1 MPVSAAQQLVALIAQ
16 AVKELEGDVGT
27 QIPGGTI
34 TDVNS
39 PTVAAEDQLELT
51 ATRRAALRNLQG
63 ATHQLLATL
72 MPAGLYGLQMY
83 STCYYKAAIDIV
95 LGAGIAD
102 LIHSMDP
109 DSSKGG
115 VSVHV
120 LAEKASMDP
129 RKLTHILR
137 FLALR
142 NIFCELSP
150 GQWANTRHSVVLRTD
165 APNTLVNVLG
175 HLRGQVTAPLLF
187 ELPKLLL
194 DKQPDG
200 AFSWD
205 PQQSAF
211 HKYYQPGCDFFQF
224 LATSEDGH
232 RAGRFGKAMF
242 EMTHA
247 NVGTGP
253 QVYKTFDW
261 KKLGPKGTLVD
272 VGGGEGAAAYDITT
286 HLPEWEVVVQDRAEV
301 VQQGKEASIPPYLRT
316 DSMAST
322 ANVEFEVID
331 FFQDQ
336 PAHRA
341 GAVDAY
347 FLRHILHDWP
357 SKSCVEILSRLRCA
371 AKPTT
376 SLLICETILSA
387 PVVERDSPMLSNGGM
402 ASFGSHRGNLVMLTL
417 FNAEERTQKEFEE
430 LFHQSGWLLQSVT
443 PLATLSDY
451 SILQAL
457 PDPSWMPHH

>member
-1 MPVSAAQQLVALIAQ
+1 MKMPVSAAQQLVGLIAQ
-16 AVKELEGDVGT
+16 AVKDIETDVGT

-39 PTVAAEDQLELT
+39 PTVAAEDQLEAT
-51 ATRRAALRNLQG
+51 ATRRAALRNLQA

-72 MPAGLYGLQMY
+72 MPAGLYGLVTY
-83 STCYYKAAIDIV
+83 ATFYYKAAIDTV

-115 VSVHV
+115 VPVHV

-150 GQWANTRHSVVLRTD
+150 GHWANTRHSVVLRTD
-165 APNTLVNVLG
+165 APNTLVNALG
-175 HLRGQVTAPLLF
+175 HMQDEAAPPVLF
-187 ELPKLLL
+187 QLPKLLL

-211 HKYYQPGCDFFQF
+211 QKYFQPGCDFFQF
-224 LATSEDGH
+224 LANSEGGH
-232 RAGRFGKAMF
+232 RAERFGKAML

-247 NVGTGP
+247 TATGP
-253 QVYKTFDW
+253 HVYKTFDW

-272 VGGGEGAAAYDITT
+272 VGGGQGVVAYDIST
-286 HLPEWEVVVQDRAEV
+286 HLPEWKVVVQDRAEV
-301 VQQGKEASIPPYLRT
+301 VQQGKERYQR
-316 DSMAST
+316 MAST
-322 ANVEFEVID
+322 ANVEFEETD
-331 FFQDQ
+331 FFKDQ

-347 FLRHILHDWP
+347 FLRHVLHDWS
-357 SKSCVEILSRLRCA
+357 SKLCVEILRRLRSA

-376 SLLICETILSA
+376 SLLICETMLSA
-387 PVVERDSPMLSNGGM
+387 AVVERDSPMLSNGGM
-402 ASFGSHRGNLVMLTL
+402 ASFELHRRNLTMLTL

-430 LFHQSGWLLQSVT
+430 FFRQSGWLLQSAT
-443 PLATLSDY
+443 PLATLSDHF
-451 SILQAL
+451 ILHAL

>member
-1 MPVSAAQQLVALIAQ
+1 MPVSAAQKLVGLIAQ
-16 AVKELEGDVGT
+16 AVKEIEADIGA
-27 QIPGGTI
+27 QMPGGAM

-39 PTVAAEDQLELT
+39 PTVAAEDQLEAT
-51 ATRRAALRNLQG
+51 ARRRAALRNLQG

-72 MPAGLYGLQMY
+72 MPAGLYGLETY
-83 STCYYKAAIDIV
+83 ATFYYKAAIDTV
-95 LGAGIAD
+95 LGARIAD
-102 LIHSMDP
+102 MIHSMDP

-115 VSVHV
+115 VPVHV

-129 RKLTHILR
+129 RKLSHILR

-150 GQWANTRHSVVLRTD
+150 SHWANTRHSVVLRTD
-165 APNTLVNVLG
+165 APNTIVNALG
-175 HLRGQVTAPLLF
+175 HLRDDVTAPVLF
-187 ELPKLLL
+187 QLPKLLL

-205 PQQSAF
+205 HQQSAF
-211 HKYYQPGCDFFQF
+211 NKYYQPGCDFFQF
-224 LATSEDGH
+224 LATSEGGH
-232 RAGRFGKAMF
+232 RAERFGKAMF

-247 NVGTGP
+247 IGTGP

-272 VGGGEGAAAYDITT
+272 VGGGEGAAAI
-286 HLPEWEVVVQDRAEV
+286 E
-301 VQQGKEASIPPYLRT
+301 LRWFNREKKRRYQK
-316 DSMAST
+316 MAST
-322 ANVEFEVID
+322 ANVKYEEMD

-341 GAVDAY
+341 GEVDAY
-347 FLRHILHDWP
+347 FLRHVLHDWP
-357 SKSCVEILSRLRCA
+357 SKSCVEILKRLRRA

-376 SLLICETILSA
+376 SLLICETTLSA
-387 PVVERDSPMLSNGGM
+387 PVVERDSPILSNGGM
-402 ASFGSHRGNLVMLTL
+402 ASFGSHSRNLTMLTVL
-417 FNAEERTQKEFEE
+417 NAEERTQKEFEE
-430 LFHQSGWLLQSVT
+430 LFHQSGWFLQSVT

-451 SILQAL
+451 FILQAL